1 MQALEFGAFFSS
13 FWPVLMPFHVDS
25 QSILSEFRRSQAPNT
40 SPGHGVAAPSLDIH
54 LAQRVRDQHGPQ
66 KRHSG
71 HLRTG
76 KTSHLRSSAVGT
88 KAFLLSFEAAS
99 GAQATG
105 RQGTEGQGHK
115 DLGLAQ
121 GRVDTGTGDVETGTW
136 VTLDNSYTA

>member
-1 MQALEFGAFFSS
+1 
-13 FWPVLMPFHVDS
+13 MPFHVDS

-40 SPGHGVAAPSLDIH
+40 SPGTVSLLLASTFTSPKGCETSTVLKSGTPVTYALAKPVTDAP
-54 LAQRVRDQHGPQ
+54 AQLGQTL
-66 KRHSG
+66 S
-71 HLRTG
+71 
-76 KTSHLRSSAVGT
+76 
-88 KAFLLSFEAAS
+88 FLGFEAAS

-115 DLGLAQ
+115 DLGFAQ